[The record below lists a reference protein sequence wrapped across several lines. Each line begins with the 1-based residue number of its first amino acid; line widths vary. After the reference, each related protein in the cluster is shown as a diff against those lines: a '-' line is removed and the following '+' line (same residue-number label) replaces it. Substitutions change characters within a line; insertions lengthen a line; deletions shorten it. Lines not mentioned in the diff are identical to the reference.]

1 MLLPSAAHP
10 DDTLMQKGLSVQQH
24 ACATRDECE
33 TKYSTDA
40 TVAMQ
45 IGSNASVVDVG
56 VNAAR

>member
-1 MLLPSAAHP
+1 
-10 DDTLMQKGLSVQQH
+10 MQKGLSGQQH